1 VVNAL
6 NDLRYTFRN
15 ILKQPG
21 FAAVVVI
28 TLALGIGA
36 STAIFSV
43 VNAVLLRPLPFPN
56 SDRLQVVWGN
66 YRALNIERLPAKAAE
81 FYDYSQQRQIFDTV
95 AGYTNHSFNVSSGSE
110 PERIRGA
117 YVTANLF
124 PMLEAQAAL
133 GRVFTADEQT
143 EGRNRV
149 VVLSDGFW
157 RRRFAGDHNVINQSI
172 TLDNESY
179 TVIGVMPGT
188 FQFPHPS
195 FTSFAGG
202 EPADVWVPLAYTQEQ
217 IANRRG
223 PYFLNVLGRLAP
235 GVTLEQARSHM
246 NALAQRF
253 ERELPGYRGPHGED
267 GGWRISVTPLQ
278 EEIVGGSRRALLV
291 LLFSVGLLLLIACA
305 NVANLLL
312 MRSAKRHKELAI
324 RAALGA
330 SRWKLVKQLLVE
342 GLVLAILAAALG
354 LVFVNWGIDL
364 LAALGPSIL
373 PRAQEVSIDAR
384 VFAFMAL
391 AVVLISIGFGLVA
404 VQPVSKLDLQESL
417 KSTRQAVGGTRR
429 QWSNFLVVAEVSLAV
444 LLLVGSGLLV
454 KSLLHLQRTNPGIV
468 ANELISVEID
478 LSASTYQE
486 PERASDFYRRLVQQ
500 VQSLPAVHSASFATV
515 QPLSGSAGSD
525 PFAIEGRQ
533 LDPTNLTSAGWQL
546 VGANYLKTLGISL
559 LRGRDLSPADMEPG
573 APPVAVIN
581 EKMAA
586 RYWPNEDPIGRRITL
601 GLPRPDNPWITIVG
615 IAKDVP
621 HRAVDSQ
628 PEPDWYTSR
637 VLSPQRHRYLFVRSA
652 QPASSLTTAIRNEV
666 ATIDRYQPLT
676 SVKTMTEVIGATTAP
691 RRFNALLLGVFAA
704 IALVL
709 ATLGIYSV
717 ISYSITLRTQEI
729 GIRMALGA
737 RRQAILL
744 MVLRKG
750 MAPTLI
756 GAAIGLAVALA
767 MTRWMSSMLFGISA
781 SDPMTYAAVLL
792 LALSAALLACSIP
805 ARRAT
810 KVDPLVALRYE

>member
-1 VVNAL
+1 L
-6 NDLRYTFRN
+6 KNDLRYTFRS

-43 VNAVLLRPLPFPN
+43 VNAALLRPLPFPN
-56 SDRLQVVWGN
+56 SDRLQLVWGN

-81 FYDYSQQRQIFDTV
+81 YDDYAKQTQVFDSVAAYS
-95 AGYTNHSFNVSSGSE
+95 NHSFNMSSGSE

-117 YVTANLF
+117 SVSANLF
-124 PMLEAQAAL
+124 PMLETQPAT
-133 GRVFTADEQT
+133 GRVFTAAEQQ
-143 EGRNRV
+143 ERV

-157 RRRFAGDHNVINQSI
+157 RRRFAGNPNVINQNI
-172 TLDNESY
+172 TLDNETY
-179 TVIGVMPGT
+179 TVIGVMPPA

-195 FTSFAGG
+195 FTSFSGG
-202 EPADVWVPLAYTQEQ
+202 EPADIWVPLTYTQEQ
-217 IANRRG
+217 VAKRGG

-246 NALAQRF
+246 NALARQF
-253 ERELPGYRGPHGED
+253 ERELPGYRGPNGQD
-267 GGWRISVTPLQ
+267 GGWRITVTPLQ

-291 LLFSVGLLLLIACA
+291 LLFAVGLLLLIACA

-330 SRWKLVKQLLVE
+330 SRWTLVRQLLVE
-342 GLVLAILAAALG
+342 GLVLASLAAVLG

-364 LAALGPSIL
+364 LAALGPSIV

-384 VFAFMAL
+384 VFGFMTL
-391 AVVLISIGFGLVA
+391 AVVLISVGFGLVA
-404 VQPVSKLDLQESL
+404 ARPVSKLDLQESL
-417 KSTRQAVGGTRR
+417 KTTRQAGGTRAR
-429 QWSNFLVVAEVSLAV
+429 QWSNVLVVAEVSLAV

-454 KSLLHLQRTNPGIV
+454 KSLLRLQRTNPGIV
-468 ANELISVEID
+468 ADELVSVELD
-478 LSASTYQE
+478 LSAATYQQAD
-486 PERASDFYRRLVQQ
+486 RASDFYRRLVQQ
-500 VQSLPAVHSASFATV
+500 VQSLPGVHSASFGTV
-515 QPLSGSAGSD
+515 QPLSGRASSD
-525 PFAIEGRQ
+525 PFAIEGRA

-546 VGANYLKTLGISL
+546 VGANYLKTLGIPL
-559 LRGRDLSPADMEPG
+559 LRGRDVTAEDMQPG
-573 APPVAVIN
+573 ASPVAVIN

-601 GLPRPDNPWITIVG
+601 GLPRPENPWITIVG
-615 IAKDVP
+615 VAKDVP
-621 HRAVDSQ
+621 HRAIDSP
-628 PEPDWYTSR
+628 PEPDWYMSR
-637 VLSPQRHRYLFVRSA
+637 VVSPQRHRYLFVRSA
-652 QPASSLTTAIRNEV
+652 MPAATLTTAIRNEV
-666 ATIDRYQPLT
+666 AAIDRYQPLT
-676 SVKTMTEVIGATTAP
+676 SVKTMNEVIGATTAP

-709 ATLGIYSV
+709 ATVGIYSV

-737 RRQAILL
+737 RRPSILL
-744 MVLRKG
+744 LVIRKG
-750 MAPTLI
+750 MALTLI
-756 GAAIGLAVALA
+756 GTAIGLTAALA
-767 MTRWMSSMLFGISA
+767 LTRWMSSMLFGISA
-781 SDPMTYAAVLL
+781 SDPLTYAAVLL
-792 LALSAALLACSIP
+792 LALGAALLACSIP

-810 KVDPLVALRYE
+810 RVDPLIALRYE